1 MDERLQLHE
10 LLVAALG
17 SENVHFQPP
26 SSTELRYPCIIY
38 ERDRASTNHADNAPW
53 SVKRGYSVTLIDHD
67 PDSPVLEKIE
77 RIPSCV
83 FSRHFTTDQLNH
95 DVFNIFI

>member
-10 LLVAALG
+10 LLVATLG

-38 ERDRASTNHADNAPW
+38 ERDRAITNHADNFPW

-67 PDSPVLEKIE
+67 PDSPVLEKLE
-77 RIPSCV
+77 RLPSCE